1 MTPEEQK
8 RRGISD
14 EDVKFIEERE
24 LAAKNKAK
32 REGGFYDKPIY
43 QSSNST
49 DPLGRNLTESE
60 KFAKGF
66 KGGAK

>member
-24 LAAKNKAK
+24 SAARNKAK
-32 REGGFYDKPIY
+32 REGGFSCQTLIVSKKK
-43 QSSNST
+43 SNC
-49 DPLGRNLTESE
+49 
-60 KFAKGF
+60 
-66 KGGAK
+66 